1 MLCLWVSSD
10 PARSE
15 SLEIKVP
22 LSLLQQN
29 QVSDSK
35 KKKCNS
41 TFLSKNWVKSKWNPF
56 VSRLNANKHDPTLHV
71 VKLQHIPRSEA
82 GLLESECKWKC
93 ISSIYIGQVPTP
105 GTTSSGS
112 GEAGLCLSV
121 FTLSTSASL
130 FPTRQC
136 EHVLLLLRELTDS
149 KWLCK
154 SLQSRQYNPSAHFI
168 TGANEDDGAVW
179 RPYSERIYEP
189 KSMQTSEKT
198 VPCCSKHSN
207 GEWRF
212 YFPFLWIT
220 MTLIGWYSGGL

>member
-35 KKKCNS
+35 KKKSNS
-41 TFLSKNWVKSKWNPF
+41 TFLCKNWVKSKWNPF

-82 GLLESECKWKC
+82 RLLESECKWKC

-121 FTLSTSASL
+121 WTLSTSASL

-136 EHVLLLLRELTDS
+136 EHMLLLLRELTNS
-149 KWLCK
+149 KWLCVRVYRADNITPQPT
-154 SLQSRQYNPSAHFI
+154 SLRVPMKMMAQSDGCTQNSYTNLNQCRHLRKQFHVVPSTTTENGDF
-168 TGANEDDGAVW
+168 
-179 RPYSERIYEP
+179 SSLSYEL
-189 KSMQTSEKT
+189 
-198 VPCCSKHSN
+198 
-207 GEWRF
+207 
-212 YFPFLWIT
+212 LWH
-220 MTLIGWYSGGL
+220 L